1 MCLAQ
6 VRLIDTVHLGDL
18 DAFFFERSSRFL
30 VMRSKRLAVP
40 APSTDDEILTLFYRR
55 EIKNKKEHTMAQRI
69 RQG

>member
-40 APSTDDEILTLFYRR
+40 APSTDDEILTLFYCR
-55 EIKNKKEHTMAQRI
+55 EK
-69 RQG
+69 